1 MTEAI
6 EHAATGPTQ
15 SGSTVTEQIELE
27 NIKLERSK
35 LALDVRIKRRELEVH
50 QSKTWKQTLA
60 NPLMLA
66 IVGGS
71 LTLLTSIVTNYLT
84 ASATRDADERK
95 ATQAREAEARALQS
109 DLIKTFLKTPD
120 SKTARDNL
128 TFLIESGLI
137 PDHEK
142 RIKEYLSSNSKTVP
156 KLGDASAPAVPYP
169 ACPPI
174 DLGKEAS
181 ADAREPLGV
190 SLHFA
195 TNRVDPNS
203 YGGWAGE
210 LLGPVPDANAMQ
222 KLAAKL
228 GYRTNILI
236 DAVAR
241 SDCLASAL
249 AVMSAQLKPGDS
261 LLLTMSGH
269 GGQVPDAS
277 GNEPDKSL
285 ETWVLYDKQMDANE
299 LYVRLAKFAAGVTVI
314 VVEDASHAAA
324 LRPPR
329 RATGTGPQV
338 FVLAGTQENQVA
350 MDAEVGGNGAFTVA
364 LLSVWNDGKFQGSYQ
379 DLIDAIQA
387 KLPPT
392 QRPQLYAYG
401 PRSTDK
407 SLQPFRIARPT
418 RKE

>member
-1 MTEAI
+1 MTEAV
-6 EHAATGPTQ
+6 EHAASESTQTGATLK
-15 SGSTVTEQIELE
+15 GQIELG

-35 LALDVRIKRRELEVH
+35 LALDVRIKRRELDAH
-50 QSKTWKQTLA
+50 HSKTWRQALA

-95 ATQAREAEARALQS
+95 GMQAREAEARALQS

-142 RIKEYLSSNSKTVP
+142 RIKEYLASNSKTIP
-156 KLGDASAPAVPYP
+156 KLGDGSAPAAPYP
-169 ACPPI
+169 PCPVI

-181 ADAREPLGV
+181 AGDRESLGV

-203 YGGWAGE
+203 YGGWDAQ
-210 LLGPVPDANAMQ
+210 LPNTVSDANAMQ
-222 KLAAKL
+222 RLAAKL
-228 GYRTNILI
+228 GYHTNILS
-236 DAVAR
+236 DATSR

-249 AVMSAQLKPGDS
+249 TVLSAQLKAGDS
-261 LLLTMSGH
+261 LLLTLSGH
-269 GGQVPDAS
+269 GGQIPDIS
-277 GNEPDKSL
+277 GNEPDNRL
-285 ETWVLYDKQMDANE
+285 ETWALYDKQVDANE
-299 LYVRLAKFAAGVTVI
+299 LYARLAHFSSGVTVI
-314 VVEDASHAAA
+314 VVEDASHAAV
-324 LRPPR
+324 LRPPKG
-329 RATGTGPQV
+329 ASAASPQV
-338 FVLAGTQENQVA
+338 FVLAGTQEDQVA
-350 MDAEVGGNGAFTVA
+350 MDAENRGNGAFTAA
-364 LLSVWNDGKFQGSYQ
+364 LLSAWNDGKFKGSYH
-379 DLIDAIQA
+379 DLINAIQA
-387 KLPPT
+387 KLPST
-392 QRPQLYAYG
+392 QKPQLYAYG

-407 SLQPFRIARPT
+407 SLQPFRIVSPT